1 MPARKG
7 MTVLS
12 VNRINETADVR
23 TADGRVLT
31 GLSFGQMDKNTLI
44 KVGTALGVRWGGTPM
59 HKSVAEIRA
68 ILAPSQS
75 SSVRPSVPMSP
86 TPTVSAAV
94 NVGPS
99 LPAAPTV
106 PTGSSLDA
114 VIADMVRRIMES
126 MPLPT
131 ATVDMSA
138 VRELLV
144 PIGTAVATVNERVGN
159 LHKRQDNMHADMAAL
174 SDKVDRMVPKVTQ
187 IVIKDRPAVTLK
199 GVQHEAFPDVMT
211 AIAARE
217 NTFLVGPAGTGKT
230 TIVEQAAEALGLP
243 FHAENLT
250 AATTEYVLKGYRDGS
265 SNYTATPL
273 RTMFQHGGVY
283 LLDEI
288 DNANPN
294 VLGVLNSALSNGFMA
309 FPDGLVRKHDDFIA
323 VAAGNT
329 YGNGADAQY
338 VGRNPIDAA
347 TLDRFAFF
355 TVGIDESVEAAM
367 LGAYPLDADTASTWL
382 KAVRTARANVER
394 YGLRLIVSPRATKG
408 GAALLAQG
416 MDMSKVFAAKV
427 LKGATKDQ
435 ATKVLEGVVLA

>member
-12 VNRINETADVR
+12 VNRIDETASVR
-23 TADGRVLT
+23 TADGRILENV
-31 GLSFGQMDKNTLI
+31 SFNQLDKNTLI
-44 KVGTALGVRWGGTPM
+44 KVGTALRVNWNGTPM
-59 HKSVAEIRA
+59 HKSVSEIRD
-68 ILAPSQS
+68 ILSPSPS
-75 SSVRPSVPMSP
+75 SSYVAPTVPSVV
-86 TPTVSAAV
+86 VSKV
-94 NVGPS
+94 
-99 LPAAPTV
+99 APTV

-114 VIADMVRRIMES
+114 VIANMVRDVMAA
-126 MPLPT
+126 MPQPT
-131 ATVDMSA
+131 VGVDMSE
-138 VRELLV
+138 VRELLA
-144 PIGTAVATVNERVGN
+144 PIGDAVATVNERADN
-159 LHKRQDNMHADMAAL
+159 LAKRQDNMHVAIGAL
-174 SDKVDRMVPKVTQ
+174 SDKVDRMTPRVTQ
-187 IVIKDRPAVTLK
+187 IVLKDRPTVTLS
-199 GVQHEAFPDVMT
+199 GVQHESFADVMLS
-211 AIAARE
+211 IAARE

-250 AATTEYVLKGYRDGS
+250 AATTEYVLKGYRDGA

-294 VLGVLNSALSNGFMA
+294 VLGVLNSALSNGYMA
-309 FPDGLVRKHDDFIA
+309 FPDGMVRKHDDFIA

-338 VGRNPIDAA
+338 VGKNPIDAA

-367 LGAYPLDADTASTWL
+367 LAAYPLDADTASTWL

-408 GAALLAQG
+408 GAALLCQG
-416 MDMSKVFAAKV
+416 MDMSKVFASRV

-435 ATKVLEGVVLA
+435 ASKVMEGVVLA